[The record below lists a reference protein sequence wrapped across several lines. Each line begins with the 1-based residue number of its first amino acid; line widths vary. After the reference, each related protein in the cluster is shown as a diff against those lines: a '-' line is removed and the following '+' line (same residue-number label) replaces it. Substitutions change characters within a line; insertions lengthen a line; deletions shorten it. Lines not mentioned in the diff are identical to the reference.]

1 MVDVNAVCAMETA
14 SVGTLDAR
22 SVLIRGDP
30 LSRSFRFEDVYTDDL
45 VPFSIVVFSKRHMTA
60 TSYFLWDLWCAGF
73 RHFQGFHARVIL
85 DGATCRLGE
94 PGEVDDVLGVL
105 GEDLVVPIVRV
116 LVSW

>member
-22 SVLIRGDP
+22 SVLIRGD
-30 LSRSFRFEDVYTDDL
+30 VYTDDL
-45 VPFSIVVFSKRHMTA
+45 VLFSIVVFSKRHMTA

-73 RHFQGFHARVIL
+73 RHSAGFHARVIL

-94 PGEVDDVLGVL
+94 PGEVDDVSMQEGALMHFIRG
-105 GEDLVVPIVRV
+105 GC
-116 LVSW
+116 